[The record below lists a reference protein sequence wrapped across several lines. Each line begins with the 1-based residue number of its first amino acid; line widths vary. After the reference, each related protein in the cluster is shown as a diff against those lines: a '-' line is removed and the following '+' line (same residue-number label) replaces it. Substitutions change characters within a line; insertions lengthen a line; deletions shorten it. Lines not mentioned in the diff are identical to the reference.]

1 MRIQYYA
8 ASSTMGD
15 TPESDC
21 NAYREWAKLQI
32 EEEYKGAHVEVLNE
46 ENLNV
51 SAWTD
56 EDDQQEGVNEFH
68 HRLWD
73 RCPWDFSE
81 VGFLH

>member
-1 MRIQYYA
+1 MKIQYYA

-21 NAYREWAKLQI
+21 NAYREWAKAEI
-32 EEEYKGAHVEVLNE
+32 EAEYKDAQVQVLNE

-56 EDDQQEGVNEFH
+56 EDEHQEEVNEFCS
-68 HRLWD
+68 RLWD
-73 RCPWDFSE
+73 CCPWNWSE
-81 VGFLH
+81 EA